1 MLLNELNQTISEVQG
16 LPVNPALLPLR
27 SDRTIAYR
35 EGCSIPYEFKRSEDL
50 LDYVVD
56 MMNWLEAGEDIV
68 SVIGW
73 TDSDSLRITSIQFSA
88 TAVLAYVIGGEDDA
102 RQTVSLS
109 IATSFGK
116 VKLVQFAV
124 HTKGVAVAYPIIT
137 ALGDDVTVST
147 TIVPLPEPEPAPKL
161 QFTPS
166 SIGFP
171 ETEIGSSSSKT
182 VAIKNVGTAAAYI
195 RAITIN
201 APFSQRNNGEINLEP
216 GETLN
221 MTLTFTPQV
230 VGIQSGT
237 LSIGIGDY
245 FESVLQLAG
254 NAVLSSP

>member
-1 MLLNELNQTISEVQG
+1 MLLNELNQTISDVHG
-16 LPVNPALLPLR
+16 LPVDPALLPLR
-27 SDRTIAYR
+27 SDRTIVYR
-35 EGCSIPYEFKRSEDL
+35 EGCNIPYEFKRSEDL

-56 MMNWLEAGEDIV
+56 MMKWLEAGEDIV
-68 SVIGW
+68 SVLGW

-137 ALGDDVTVST
+137 ALGDGVTVST

-161 QFTPS
+161 RFTPS
-166 SIGFP
+166 SIGFHV
-171 ETEIGSSSSKT
+171 TEIGNSSSKT

>member
-1 MLLNELNQTISEVQG
+1 MLLNELNQTISDVYG
-16 LPVNPALLPLR
+16 LPVDPALLPLR
-27 SDRTIAYR
+27 SDRTIVYR

-56 MMNWLEAGEDIV
+56 MMKWLEAGEDIV
-68 SVIGW
+68 SVLCW
-73 TDSDSLRITSIQFSA
+73 TDSDSLRITRIQFSA

-109 IATSFGK
+109 ITTSLGK

-147 TIVPLPEPEPAPKL
+147 TIVPLPKPEPAPKL

-216 GETLN
+216 GETVN

>member
-1 MLLNELNQTISEVQG
+1 MLLNELNQTISDVHG
-16 LPVNPALLPLR
+16 LPVDPALLPLR
-27 SDRTIAYR
+27 SDRTIVYR

-56 MMNWLEAGEDIV
+56 MMKWLEAGEDIV
-68 SVIGW
+68 SVLGW

-109 IATSFGK
+109 IATSLGK

-124 HTKGVAVAYPIIT
+124 HTKGVAVAYPIVT

-161 QFTPS
+161 KFTPS

-245 FESVLQLAG
+245 SESVLQLAG